1 MARPSCLYLRYLQ
14 EAKLS
19 NENISRLKKHWEG
32 CLPIIVIVLY
42 WAFALTALAGV
53 VAAFRAQRDIYEVG
67 DESELMGL
75 NAPFVLFAAML
86 VVAISFIDPHRKR
99 RRYVRGVATFL
110 GPTASAYLWMADAVS
125 AHPLDFDLIK
135 ELGML
140 MAIPVLLFFAL
151 AALALLLDF
160 LLDFLNRRFQKEISK
175 DEMNP

>member
-1 MARPSCLYLRYLQ
+1 M
-14 EAKLS
+14 
-19 NENISRLKKHWEG
+19 
-32 CLPIIVIVLY
+32 
-42 WAFALTALAGV
+42 
-53 VAAFRAQRDIYEVG
+53 
-67 DESELMGL
+67 
-75 NAPFVLFAAML
+75 
-86 VVAISFIDPHRKR
+86 
-99 RRYVRGVATFL
+99 RGVATFL

-160 LLDFLNRRFQKEISK
+160 LNRRFQKEISK